1 MRNPVKNDYI
11 TAKRLDKA
19 TTWAIALS
27 STFIIIS
34 CLQLKFEH
42 LNIQRISEIV
52 AFVFGSISWV
62 LSLVCSQYILN
73 ADSNRKKMS
82 IDNAFNMTY
91 GEERSQNYY
100 TNDNIKNGLP
110 RFAVNCFECCFFTYN
125 IAKRML
131 WKERRNS
138 VAVIAICLIAL
149 VLGNV
154 DTLLVIGN
162 ISIVTTIIQ
171 SWVRLEVLSHRS
183 KHILDSFRELY
194 SIKEAKKNTRESKML
209 LLTHEYET
217 LISWAG
223 VLLDEKIY
231 EKNNKQL
238 SEEWDKIKA
247 EYGI

>member
-1 MRNPVKNDYI
+1 
-11 TAKRLDKA
+11 
-19 TTWAIALS
+19 
-27 STFIIIS
+27 
-34 CLQLKFEH
+34 
-42 LNIQRISEIV
+42 
-52 AFVFGSISWV
+52 
-62 LSLVCSQYILN
+62 
-73 ADSNRKKMS
+73 
-82 IDNAFNMTY
+82 
-91 GEERSQNYY
+91 
-100 TNDNIKNGLP
+100 
-110 RFAVNCFECCFFTYN
+110 
-125 IAKRML
+125 ML

-149 VLGNV
+149 LLGNV

-223 VLLDEKIY
+223 VLLNEKIY

-238 SEEWDKIKA
+238 SEEWNKIKA